1 MDITREET
9 AINIA
14 IINKE
19 SKLMAVACRLKDE
32 EMMIRAFMTR
42 TDFPALADSI
52 IEYIKEDP
60 DPLLFNQLLML
71 PDTTLMH
78 DFLRTKCRSGTYYKY
93 KERVSAI
100 ERLAA
105 FGEEMSRKGSDEF
118 SNLPAFFS
126 NERAQELLQRAV
138 DAGYLDQDYLP
149 RESTQ
154 RYQLK
159 LIALCM
165 IEIMGYQH
173 GDKWNHFEDLWGV
186 EIARRDIPL
195 TKGVAIN
202 KIALLYPEV
211 NLYGI
216 IMPKSNQLALKT
228 DMTEA
233 QARKLFKGLIHYGY
247 LGARTP
253 VESFLVILGM
263 VNYPFRPVNWIAKT
277 QDSLVY
283 FAKRAFGRTNSDLLR
298 RMCDCFTV
306 NGRRLN
312 HQTLKTK
319 SYNLERKLDKYDFV
333 PVINQIIASA
343 IK

>member
-14 IINKE
+14 VINKE
-19 SKLMAVACRLKDE
+19 SKQMAVACRLKDE
-32 EMMIRAFMTR
+32 ETMIRAFMTR

-52 IEYIKEDP
+52 IEYIKDDP

-78 DFLRTKCRSGTYYKY
+78 DFLRTKCRSGTYYRY

-100 ERLAA
+100 ERLAE
-105 FGEEMSRKGSDEF
+105 FGEEMSKKSSKEF
-118 SNLPAFFS
+118 GNLPTFFA

-138 DAGYLDQDYLP
+138 DSGYLDQDYTP
-149 RESTQ
+149 RKSTQ
-154 RYQLK
+154 RFQLK

-173 GDKWNHFEDLWGV
+173 GDKWNHFEDLWEV

-211 NLYGI
+211 NLLGL
-216 IMPKSNQLALKT
+216 IMPKSHPAALKT
-228 DMTEA
+228 DMTET
-233 QARKLFKGLIHYGY
+233 QVRKLFKGLIHYGY
-247 LGARTP
+247 LGPRTP
-253 VESFLVILGM
+253 VESFLVILGKG
-263 VNYPFRPVNWIAKT
+263 NYTFRPVNWIAMT

-306 NGRRLN
+306 NGQRLN

-319 SYNLERKLDKYDFV
+319 SYRVERNLDRYDFV
-333 PVINQIIASA
+333 PIIDQIIASA